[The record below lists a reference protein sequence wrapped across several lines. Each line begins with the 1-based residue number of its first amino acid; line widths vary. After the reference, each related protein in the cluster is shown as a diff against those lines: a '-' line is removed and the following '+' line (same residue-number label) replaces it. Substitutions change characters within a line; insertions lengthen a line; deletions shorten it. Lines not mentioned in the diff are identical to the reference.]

1 MKVELIK
8 LSELE
13 NAEYPN
19 NIPTGYVTVRSIND
33 DYFKEPAVGERF
45 DIGSF
50 STSPVQE
57 IINENTFKT
66 VNSIYHW
73 KVIP

>member
-1 MKVELIK
+1 MKIELIK

-13 NAEYPN
+13 NAVHPH
-19 NIPTGYVTVRSIND
+19 NIAEGYVTVRSVND
-33 DYFKEPAVGERF
+33 DYFKEPIIGERF

-66 VNSIYHW
+66 LNSIYHW
-73 KVIP
+73 KIIP